1 MRTTRQRSTYFGP
14 QRAIRVGYP
23 DHVVHVTLF
32 DLEPGEF
39 WNPALEAE
47 LLATRILLPNL
58 AASEALFEFRST
70 NFTWLFRIGP
80 VRNNLLVGNRFNF
93 SQRAFT
99 LAWTF
104 VITTF
109 AYNSDTDP
117 AGKWAINGSA
127 TMSWQEV

>member
-1 MRTTRQRSTYFGP
+1 MVAGRHRSTYFGP
-14 QRAIRVGYP
+14 HRAIRVGYP
-23 DHVVHVTLF
+23 DHVVHVTLY

-39 WNPALEAE
+39 WNPAFEAE
-47 LLATRILLPNL
+47 LLTTRILTPNL
-58 AASEALFEFRST
+58 AASEALFRFRST

-80 VRNNLLVGNRFNF
+80 VRNNLLVGNITTF
-93 SQRAFT
+93 SKRAFT
-99 LAWTF
+99 LFWHF
-104 VITTF
+104 GIHTF